1 MFTATC
7 NQTMYNILK
16 EYQGRDVSP
25 EELRS
30 LHVTIHECDEFL
42 PLKYDVDR
50 TAEELSE
57 LIPDEDRVAVSELY
71 DTESRLS
78 LARYLSVYS
87 MYQRTQ
93 WVAQHNCRVPIT
105 LDDVREYF
113 GKDEDVSHLV
123 LVYALNKEPNA
134 FIGAALI
141 SEDIRN
147 MTLYL
152 LNGCSTPIIK
162 RVFPMLEGLA
172 ERMAG
177 SSDSQIISYL
187 RNHKDDKAWFLDVFR
202 REVVQK
208 YGKHVLS

>member
-7 NQTMYNILK
+7 NQAMYNILK
-16 EYQGRDVSP
+16 EYQGREISP
-25 EELRS
+25 EELQC
-30 LHVTIHECDEFL
+30 LYETIHTWKEFL
-42 PLKYDVDR
+42 PLKHSTVC
-50 TAEELSE
+50 TAEELLSM
-57 LIPDEDRVAVSELY
+57 IPDEDKAAVSELY
-71 DTESRLS
+71 DTDSRLS
-78 LARYLSVYS
+78 LTRYLSVYS

-93 WVAQHNCRVPIT
+93 WVEQHNCCVPIT

-113 GKDEDVSHLV
+113 GKDEDITHLV
-123 LVYALNKEPNA
+123 LMYALNKEPDA
-134 FIGAALI
+134 FVGAALI
-141 SEDIRN
+141 SEDMCD

-162 RVFPMLEGLA
+162 RVFPMLEGIA
-172 ERMAG
+172 GRIAG

-187 RNHKDDKAWFLDVFR
+187 RNHKNDKAWFLDVFR